1 MKTVEDIDLRELV
14 EAETGQ
20 RFNREGAILC
30 PFHNEKTPSFRVKFN
45 SNKNKHFFKCFG
57 CEKCGDAIDFI
68 KELKGIGYKEARQ
81 YLGIE
86 EEKTEKEKELDRI
99 HGYIDWELDNWRKG
113 QKLLGVF
120 QFTNVDGQVAY
131 YKAKFKLEDGKKQLA
146 YYHIEGNKVIPKRGI
161 EEVPYNLYRA
171 IQGIKEGKTLIVLEG
186 EKDVN
191 TVNSMLKKD
200 YVATSFKGCK
210 DIDILLNNTMGIKAL
225 IISDTGEA
233 GEKYKWNVYKLITKH
248 CNSLKFVNLKGIKD
262 LGDNKDV
269 TDWLEAGHSKKDLLE
284 SFNRSLDLKNKYEL
298 QQDRNGIY
306 KTIIKEKSEE
316 TIEYKKYISDFTL
329 LEAVRI
335 TFVDEEQEGVKLI
348 LKSPTGKTVEKTG
361 PSTIFDDTKTFKN
374 FLGTIDLSFKGR
386 IDDLTELKGWINRYF
401 AIDNQEIY
409 EGVKFIR
416 KDDKLNFVTDQG
428 TLSSSGKDINIKSS
442 SKQCADGI
450 CEIEDITK
458 DEMQELRKKLFKF
471 ADPEK
476 SISII
481 GSVIN
486 NLAVYQNKEIKSN
499 LHHLL
504 IVGESGSGKSTILKN
519 VVAPLLNYNKKD
531 IRSVGLIT
539 PFALIKDLS
548 TGNYPSL
555 FDEFKPS
562 SLDRYKVAKLS
573 EIFRNLYDRATV
585 SRADKFYKT
594 RDFQFNRPLILAG
607 EESYPNQEKAL
618 IERSCIV
625 YLSKRERTQ
634 ENSETMQWLMENE
647 TLLNKL
653 GKSLIEVVLKLDIEL
668 YQTIRERV
676 KAQIKGLQNR
686 PLNTAINV
694 CTGIEILNILM
705 QQLGLKEFTGYT
717 EHVVNNIKKE
727 VLDGGQETRS
737 TVEQMLILFNDMIE
751 NGRVLGADSIV
762 VSRSDGLFIRTSAM
776 IDLIHEHVKRFDS
789 DIVPLKLKD
798 FKKQAERSGYLLGSS
813 TKVIKVDCYNNGS
826 RTPVRFNRYDEK
838 LVKALQLNSLVPDL
852 FEEVS
857 MSRKEEKV
865 IFQNFNI

>member
-1 MKTVEDIDLRELV
+1 MKTVEDIDLKELV

-30 PFHNEKTPSFRVKFN
+30 PFHGEKTPSFRVKFN
-45 SNKNKHFFKCFG
+45 SNKNKYFFKCFG
-57 CEKCGDAIDFI
+57 CDKRGDAIDFI
-68 KELKGIGYKEARQ
+68 RELKGIGYKEARQ
-81 YLGIE
+81 YIGIE
-86 EEKTEKEKELDRI
+86 EEKTEKELELEKV
-99 HGYIDWELDNWRKG
+99 HGYINWELEKFRQG
-113 QKLLGVF
+113 QELLGVF
-120 QFTNVDGQVAY
+120 QFTGANGQVLY
-131 YKAKFKLEDGKKQLA
+131 YKAKFKLQDGKKQLS
-146 YYHIEGNKVIPKRGI
+146 YYCLENDKVVAKRGAD
-161 EEVPYNLYRA
+161 EVPYNLFGA
-171 IQGIKEGKTLIVLEG
+171 IQGIKEGKTLIVVEG
-186 EKDVN
+186 EKDAN
-191 TVNSMLKKD
+191 RLNSVLKND
-200 YVATSFKGCK
+200 YVATSCKGCK
-210 DIDILLNNTMGIKAL
+210 DIDILLNNTMGVKAL
-225 IISDTGEA
+225 IIPDTGEA
-233 GEKYKWNVYKLITKH
+233 GEKYKWNVYKLIAKH

-284 SFNRSLDLKNKYEL
+284 SFNRSLDLKNKHEL
-298 QQDRNGIY
+298 QQDKNGIY
-306 KTIIKEKSEE
+306 KTMIKEKSEE
-316 TIEYKKYISDFTL
+316 TIEYKKYLSDFTL
-329 LEAVRI
+329 LVAVRI
-335 TFVDEEQEGVKLI
+335 TFVDEDQEGVKLI
-348 LKSPTGKTVEKTG
+348 LKSPTGKIIEKIG

-401 AIDNQEIY
+401 AIDNQEVY
-409 EGVKFIR
+409 EGVKFIT
-416 KDDKLNFVTDQG
+416 KDGKLNFVTDEG
-428 TLSSSGKDINIKSS
+428 AITADGIDSNIKSAI
-442 SKQCADGI
+442 KQCKEDI
-450 CEIEDITK
+450 CDTGSITK
-458 DEMQELRKKLFKF
+458 DEMQDLRKKIFKF

-476 SISII
+476 SLSII
-481 GSVIN
+481 GTVIN
-486 NLAVYQNKEIKSN
+486 DLAVYQNKEIKSN

-519 VVAPLLNYNKKD
+519 IVAPLLNYNKKD

-625 YLSKRERTQ
+625 YLSKRERTP
-634 ENSETMQWLMENE
+634 ENTEAMNWLIENE
-647 TLLNKL
+647 HLLNKL
-653 GKSLIEVVLKLDIEL
+653 GKSLIEVVLKLDIKL
-668 YQTIRERV
+668 YQVIRERV

-717 EHVVNNIKKE
+717 EHVVSNIKKE

-813 TKVIKVDCYNNGS
+813 TKVIKVDCYSNGS

-838 LVKALQLNSLVPDL
+838 LVKALQLNSLVPEL

-857 MSRKEEKV
+857 MSKKEEKV